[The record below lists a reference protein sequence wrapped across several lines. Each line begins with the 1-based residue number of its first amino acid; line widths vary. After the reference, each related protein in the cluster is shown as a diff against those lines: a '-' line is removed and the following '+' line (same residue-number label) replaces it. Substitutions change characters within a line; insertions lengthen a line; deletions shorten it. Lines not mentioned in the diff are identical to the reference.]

1 MKSLL
6 KTTGIF
12 AAMLLMFSC
21 GNSEKKEKDEIRLDD
36 YKEAPAPE
44 EKSSSS
50 QESEADSGDDLS
62 NKGIGPIKNVEL
74 GDGIDA
80 DMASNGGDIFKNMC
94 SACHKMDK
102 KFVGPQLAGVSER
115 RSPEWIMNMILNPE
129 QMIKEDPIAK
139 KLLIESNMAVMAN
152 QGLAED
158 EARAILEYFRQYDEQ
173 N

>member
-1 MKSLL
+1 MKNLL

-12 AAMLLMFSC
+12 AAMLLMLSC
-21 GNSEKKEKDEIRLDD
+21 GDSEKKEKEDIRLDD
-36 YKEAPAPE
+36 YKEAPATE
-44 EKSSSS
+44 NKTADETAD
-50 QESEADSGDDLS
+50 ADSGDDLS
-62 NKGIGPIKNVEL
+62 NKGIGPIENVDL

-80 DMASNGGDIFKNMC
+80 DMATHGADIFKNMC

-102 KFVGPQLAGVSER
+102 KFVGPQIAGVTKR